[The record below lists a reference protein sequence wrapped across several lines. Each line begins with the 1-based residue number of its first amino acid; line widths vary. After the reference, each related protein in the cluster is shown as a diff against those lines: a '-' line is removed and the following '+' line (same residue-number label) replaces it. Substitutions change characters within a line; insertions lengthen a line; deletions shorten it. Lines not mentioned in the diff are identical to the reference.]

1 MALNLV
7 EKIRVIQDF
16 PTTGISFK
24 DITPLLADPNAFRFA
39 VDQLT
44 QYGKS
49 LGANVVVGPEARG
62 FAIGAPVAY
71 ALGVGFVPV
80 RKPGKLPFRTLAM
93 DYDLEYGHDRV
104 EMHEDALSPSSKV
117 LIIDDL
123 LATGGTVRAV
133 SKLIERSG
141 AAIVGM
147 GFIIELLGLNGRL
160 EIANYDVLSLI
171 SFES

>member
-1 MALNLV
+1 MVLNLV

-16 PTTGISFK
+16 PTAGISFK
-24 DITPLLADPNAFRFA
+24 DITPLLADPNAFRVA

-44 QYGKS
+44 QYGNS
-49 LGANVVVGPEARG
+49 IGANVVVGPEARG

-133 SKLIERSG
+133 SQLIERSG
-141 AAIVGM
+141 ATIVGM
-147 GFIIELLGLNGRL
+147 GFIIELLGLHGRL
-160 EIANYDVLSLI
+160 KIANYDVMSLI
-171 SFES
+171 AFES